1 MDKRVILAVAGAG
14 KTYTICNEIDENKKN
29 LMIAYTNENIRNIKK
44 ELVKR
49 FGYIP
54 KLTSIMTFDSFVYRY
69 MICPYEPTILKKF
82 GKTEFIRK
90 GITMKEPPQKNIKIK
105 GKTYINSKYK
115 KKDNLEHYNLSGY
128 YYCSTLSE
136 LILKSDVGKNGII
149 KKISNRLNMF
159 YDQIMIDEFQDF
171 RKYDFDLIMKLVSR
185 VNKILLVGDYYQHSV
200 SGRNNS
206 GKPFKK
212 GKKDISYDEFVELLQ
227 KNKLKVDCVSLG
239 TSRRCPKEICE
250 FISKKLN
257 IQIKFNNKNYGIIKF
272 AKDDEIKDI
281 LEDDSIVKLLYQD
294 AAKYEFNSINWS
306 YSKGNTYEST
316 CVILTQAFENI
327 EIENFDISEIS
338 SIVINKL
345 YVALSRTKG
354 DLILIKKSQF
364 DKLKRIYQVKNIEI

>member
-1 MDKRVILAVAGAG
+1 M
-14 KTYTICNEIDENKKN
+14 
-29 LMIAYTNENIRNIKK
+29 
-44 ELVKR
+44 
-49 FGYIP
+49 
-54 KLTSIMTFDSFVYRY
+54 
-69 MICPYEPTILKKF
+69 
-82 GKTEFIRK
+82 
-90 GITMKEPPQKNIKIK
+90 
-105 GKTYINSKYK
+105 
-115 KKDNLEHYNLSGY
+115 
-128 YYCSTLSE
+128 
-136 LILKSDVGKNGII
+136 
-149 KKISNRLNMF
+149 
-159 YDQIMIDEFQDF
+159 
-171 RKYDFDLIMKLVSR
+171 
-185 VNKILLVGDYYQHSV
+185 
-200 SGRNNS
+200 
-206 GKPFKK
+206 
-212 GKKDISYDEFVELLQ
+212 Q